1 MLGCGVEECLWQGQS
16 PLQNDNDILSFV
28 WEIWLHDCVWV
39 VLLRWVVLCCIL
51 HKDGMDQ
58 SKWCLPRDRIV
69 QSSKEGSVFQ
79 RPRMK
84 VHGVWNHGVS
94 LNLFLIHPGVA
105 ADSSLVIE
113 TFQRVL
119 QDTVQTFEKCGRP
132 LPSACCIWVPW
143 NVHSS
148 DSCACVFH
156 CLLVDCERSG

>member
-1 MLGCGVEECLWQGQS
+1 MYGRFGCTIVYGLFCFDGLFYAVFCIRMGWTS
-16 PLQNDNDILSFV
+16 P
-28 WEIWLHDCVWV
+28 
-39 VLLRWVVLCCIL
+39 
-51 HKDGMDQ
+51 K